1 MVYHPAHDAYFEN
14 QVLTATP
21 QKLRW
26 MAIDGAIRFARQAVE
41 HWRQERIYEG
51 GEAVIGCQRL
61 LIELMSAVKPERAPD
76 LAGHV
81 TGLYAYISRLLN
93 DARRTRDP
101 KKLAEVIEI
110 LEIERETW
118 RQVCEQLGAAPQAG
132 DAEQPRRNS
141 IQRAAS
147 TQRRSLARA
156 PSLRTAWGASKP
168 GLPSRASRPAR
179 SMKSRP
185 SILPPSVFILP
196 SVS

>member
-26 MAIDGAIRFARQAVE
+26 MAIDGAIRFARQAAE

-81 TGLYAYISRLLN
+81 TGLYAYVSRLLN

-101 KKLAEVIEI
+101 QKLAEVIEI

-132 DAEQPRRNS
+132 DAGT
-141 IQRAAS
+141 IAAEIHS
-147 TQRRSLARA
+147 ASSERSAPLAGARPFA
-156 PSLRTAWGASKP
+156 PHGLGRFEAGPPISGFTASA
-168 GLPSRASRPAR
+168 
-179 SMKSRP
+179 
-185 SILPPSVFILP
+185 
-196 SVS
+196 